1 MSLYFPV
8 KALRSTAKS
17 GNPPEPLPGSSS
29 QAITRQKRLPLFSEQ
44 TGKGMELDAKMP
56 RTRKDGQ
63 EHPDIAIVLEINPDL
78 IVYGVPLEL
87 S

>member
-1 MSLYFPV
+1 
-8 KALRSTAKS
+8 
-17 GNPPEPLPGSSS
+17 
-29 QAITRQKRLPLFSEQ
+29 
-44 TGKGMELDAKMP
+44 MELDAKMP